1 MMKKPELAREKQLW
15 CIYNHKQRKQY
26 SFLCFFVYHIENSKG
41 VWYNNVRKR
50 LIMNIRFG
58 TGLIIFVNVAVYI
71 YMMILFGTTTD
82 PDVLV
87 YSGAMYGPAF
97 DWADL
102 ITANFIHIGFA
113 HLLSNMLSV
122 LILGPMLEEYLGTIR
137 YLAIYLLSGVIACI
151 GIYYFANDTVTAGA
165 STAIFGL
172 MGALAALVLTKRDH
186 FKQHLEFAIVI
197 IGYNLYA
204 TFQPGISIPAH
215 IGGLVVGFTLTL
227 LATLRREN

>member
-1 MMKKPELAREKQLW
+1 MIYRSSHEKNNYGLF
-15 CIYNHKQRKQY
+15 INHKIKETNTV
-26 SFLCFFVYHIENSKG
+26 SFVFVHHIENSKG
-41 VWYNNVRKR
+41 VWYNNVRKI

-58 TGLIIFVNVAVYI
+58 TGLIIVVNVAVYI

-82 PDVLV
+82 TNVLV

-97 DWADL
+97 DWTDL

-113 HLLSNMLSV
+113 HLLSNMVSV
-122 LILGPMLEEYLGTIR
+122 LMLGPMLEDYLGTIR

-186 FKQHLEFAIVI
+186 FRQHLPFAIVI

-215 IGGLVVGFTLTL
+215 IGGLVAGFALTL